1 MIKRWIPI
9 TFLCVLLLTIVNGS
23 VTADVAPPL
32 QPPGASPGLLEFAET
47 NVSMD
52 WESVVFRV
60 GDSDY
65 LYYASDAFPAVNATV
80 SASFIMTNYGDET
93 ETLEVVFP
101 LTHLEG
107 MGDGRFNFPEIQDF
121 RVRVDDVPTV
131 WETVETPNP
140 YDETEPPLK
149 WAQFLATFPPEQPV
163 FIDIDYDVQST
174 GYFPTAV
181 FSYVLETGAGWSGPI
196 RDAYLTLILPYE
208 ASEENVLV
216 GQDLYPYTGGAGNPQ
231 PEWNGNQV
239 TWNWKDLEPTRED
252 NWGAAIWAP
261 HIWQEVIDL
270 REQMETKV
278 PGAAAKLTRW
288 YDALI
293 IDRGIRAGAEGLV
306 ELNLQAYQRALLDD
320 PWNADASARYAN
332 FLLFLYGFGRESD
345 RYEGMLD
352 DVHYYASYAQEID
365 PFNAT
370 ALDVLKQLENSYD
383 YVPPPEESAQGGGLA
398 AETETDEPAAQPC
411 DPAPAEQNYTLIYL
425 LGGALVL
432 ALLVIIVLIYH
443 LGWKKEA

>member
-1 MIKRWIPI
+1 MMKRWDLVTCICI
-9 TFLCVLLLTIVNGS
+9 FLLTFTGGS

-52 WESVVFRV
+52 WESVTFRV

-65 LYYASDAFPAVNATV
+65 LYYATDAFPAVNATV

-140 YDETEPPLK
+140 YKETDPPLK
-149 WAQFLATFPPEQPV
+149 WAQFPATFPPEQPV

-174 GYFPTAV
+174 GYFPNAV

-196 RDAYLTLILPYE
+196 RDAYLTLILPYK
-208 ASEENVLV
+208 ASEENVLLR
-216 GQDLYPYTGGAGNPQ
+216 QDQNASSRETGNPQ
-231 PEWNGNQV
+231 IEWNGNQV
-239 TWNWKDLEPTRED
+239 TWNWKELEPTSED
-252 NWGAAIWAP
+252 NWSVAIWAP
-261 HIWQEVIDL
+261 HIWKEVIDL
-270 REQMETKV
+270 REQMEAEV

-293 IDRGIRAGAEGLV
+293 IDRGIRGGAEGLV

-320 PWNADASARYAN
+320 PWAADASARYAN
-332 FLLFLYGFGRESD
+332 FLLFLQTSGRESD

-352 DVHYYASYAQEID
+352 DVYFYATYAQELD
-365 PFNAT
+365 PVNAT
-370 ALDVLKQLENSYD
+370 ALDVLKQLENVYG
-383 YVPPPEESAQGGGLA
+383 YVPPPEESAQGGGEPAETDA
-398 AETETDEPAAQPC
+398 AEATALPCEPSPT
-411 DPAPAEQNYTLIYL
+411 EQNYTLIYL

-432 ALLVIIVLIYH
+432 ALLVIIVLIYR